1 MLITLDR
8 SDTPC
13 AHMML
18 IFVHRDDDIIMILL
32 KHSLLWCI
40 LALSMVVYL
49 HSLWLCTCTLY
60 GGVLALYGG
69 VLALSMVVYLYSVL
83 WCTCTLCSI
92 FGISG
97 LLCAFG
103 ISLRCVLKYNQQT
116 RMPTAKGIYI

>member
-69 VLALSMVVYLYSVL
+69 VLHSLW
-83 WCTCTLCSI
+83 WCTCILYCGALALYVVSVVSLAYLGCSAPLAYLSDV
-92 FGISG
+92 F
-97 LLCAFG
+97 
-103 ISLRCVLKYNQQT
+103 
-116 RMPTAKGIYI
+116 

>member
-32 KHSLLWCI
+32 KHSLLWCT

-60 GGVLALYGG
+60 GGVLAL
-69 VLALSMVVYLYSVL
+69 SMVVYLHSMVVYLHSL
-83 WCTCTLCSI
+83 WWCTCILYCGALALYVVSLAYLGCSAPLAYLSDV
-92 FGISG
+92 F
-97 LLCAFG
+97 
-103 ISLRCVLKYNQQT
+103 
-116 RMPTAKGIYI
+116 